1 MIYNGKVH
9 IPLTVTS
16 EMVGHKFGEYVF
28 TRKKFSTIFTNA
40 VHKVDLKKNK
50 NRIECKY

>member
-28 TRKKFSTIFTNA
+28 TRKKVKHNFDKRRTQGGF
-40 VHKVDLKKNK
+40 KKK
-50 NRIECKY
+50 QK